1 MLIPKQKIYVKNK
14 QNDEIFRGFFKIY
27 VNKYML
33 IPKQFFLEVFSKFQ
47 YPKKYSKMMKY
58 LK

>member
-33 IPKQFFLEVFSKFQ
+33 IPK
-47 YPKKYSKMMKY
+47 
-58 LK
+58 